1 MTKATLAN
9 KKITDLLNLMDDVE
23 KEYLLSRSPRKKAQ
37 LTKLAERITIV
48 QEVVQG
54 IISL

>member
-9 KKITDLLNLMDDVE
+9 KKVTDLLNLMDDVE
-23 KEYLLSRSPRKKAQ
+23 KEYLLSRSPRKKAR
-37 LTKLAERITIV
+37 LTKLSERITIV

>member
-9 KKITDLLNLMDDVE
+9 KKVTDLLNLMDDVE
-23 KEYLLSRSPRKKAQ
+23 KEYLSYRSPRKKAQ

-48 QEVVQG
+48 REVVQG

>member
-9 KKITDLLNLMDDVE
+9 RKVTDLLNLMDDVE

-37 LTKLAERITIV
+37 LARLAERITIV
-48 QEVVQG
+48 QEVVRG

>member
-9 KKITDLLNLMDDVE
+9 KKVTDLLNLLDDVE
-23 KEYLLSRSPRKKAQ
+23 KEYLLSRSLRKKAQ

-48 QEVVQG
+48 QEVVRG

>member
-1 MTKATLAN
+1 MTKTTLAN
-9 KKITDLLNLMDDVE
+9 KKVSDLLNLMDDVE
-23 KEYLLSRSPRKKAQ
+23 KEYLSSKSPRKKAQ

-48 QEVVQG
+48 QEVVRG

>member
-9 KKITDLLNLMDDVE
+9 RKVTDLLNLMDDVE
-23 KEYLLSRSPRKKAQ
+23 KEYLLNRSPRKKAQ
-37 LTKLAERITIV
+37 LARLAERITIV
-48 QEVVQG
+48 QEVVRG

>member
-9 KKITDLLNLMDDVE
+9 RKVTDLLNLMDDVE
-23 KEYLLSRSPRKKAQ
+23 KEYLSSRSPRKKAQ
-37 LTKLAERITIV
+37 LTKLTERITIV

>member
-1 MTKATLAN
+1 MTKTTLAN
-9 KKITDLLNLMDDVE
+9 KKVTDLLNLMDDVE
-23 KEYLLSRSPRKKAQ
+23 KEYLSARSPRKKAQ

-48 QEVVQG
+48 QEVVRG